1 MFELESEV
9 ADTSQYYIILF
20 IVFMTF
26 PCYKKRLVSI
36 DYCVQRTGS
45 GRLYD
50 RIGKV
55 WTHLVLLS
63 SHQYMILTC
72 SALLPQ

>member
-36 DYCVQRTGS
+36 DYCVQRTAQV
-45 GRLYD
+45 D
-50 RIGKV
+50 
-55 WTHLVLLS
+55 
-63 SHQYMILTC
+63 YMIG
-72 SALLPQ
+72 